1 MHRRSRWL
9 RTRAWVERHGW
20 IGGPIIFLVV
30 AAVFTWLLADPTF
43 ADPDSFYHARL
54 AQLMSEQG
62 IITSFPYLRY
72 TYLYEHFTDHHLL
85 YHLILI
91 PFVKWLPMFIG
102 AKVATVFL
110 AATFFLIWFYVARS
124 LGGWLPSLAA
134 FLLLATRPFDFRL
147 GLTKASA
154 LALILLFIGFWL
166 IVKKKYPWL
175 FLLGFLYAWA
185 HGGFALLW
193 VVAGITGTAIA
204 LSDNRAHLRQ
214 LLLPTTAT
222 GQHIKSRLKHF
233 WILCKA
239 LWKEAGVPVLITFL
253 GTAAGTLFNPYVP
266 NNLRFLW
273 QQVVQI
279 GVVNYQDVITVGAEW
294 YPYPWQFLVPDTAIL
309 GITFISVIVLTI
321 WFRKRTT
328 GLSWATLLL
337 TIFFFILTLKSRR
350 FIEYA
355 VPWGWLC
362 VTITWGATEIN
373 QYIEQRWTKIRKFVL
388 STNWHTA
395 LSALLVMYFIVMIPA
410 IAAKGFYDNKRQF
423 STSIP
428 LNRWEGATA
437 WMIENTPEGSL
448 VFHDDWDGFPLLF
461 AHDPHNTYIIGLDPT
476 FLYLYDENLYW
487 KFVNVTTGKEEGRL
501 SEIIGQDFKARYVFV
516 AVDHAR
522 LQNQL
527 RRDEDFV
534 EVYKDDEASVFLLE
548 E

>member
-9 RTRAWVERHGW
+9 RFQAWVERHGW
-20 IGGPIIFLVV
+20 IGGPIIFLLA
-30 AAVFTWLLADPTF
+30 AAVFTWLLIDPTF

-62 IITSFPYLRY
+62 IVTQFPYLRY

-85 YHLILI
+85 YHLILV
-91 PFVKWLPMFIG
+91 PFVKWLPMFTGI
-102 AKVATVFL
+102 KVATVVL
-110 AATFFLIWFYVARS
+110 GATFFMVWFYLARS
-124 LGGWLPSLAA
+124 IGGWLPSLTAV
-134 FLLLATRPFDFRL
+134 LLLATRPFDFRL
-147 GLTKASA
+147 GLSKASA
-154 LALILLFIGFWL
+154 LALILLFVGFWL

-193 VVAGITGTAIA
+193 VVSAITGAAIA
-204 LSDNRAHLRQ
+204 LSDNRTHLFQ
-214 LLLPTTAT
+214 LLKKSA
-222 GQHIKSRLKHF
+222 GQVHANRTFHLKK
-233 WILCKA
+233 LLKA
-239 LWKEAGVPVLITFL
+239 GWKEAGIPTVIAFF
-253 GTAAGTLFNPYVP
+253 GTVAGTVFNPYVP

-273 QQVVQI
+273 QQFVQI
-279 GVVNYQDVITVGAEW
+279 GVINYQEVITVGAEW
-294 YPYPWQFLVPDTAIL
+294 YPYPWQFLIPDTAIL
-309 GITFISVIVLTI
+309 GIALISVIILTI
-321 WFRKRTT
+321 WFRKKTT

-337 TIFFFILTLKSRR
+337 TIFFFVLTLKSRR

-362 VTITWGATEIN
+362 VTVTWGATEIR
-373 QYIEQRWTKIRKFVL
+373 QYAERRWSKIKKFVL
-388 STNWHTA
+388 TSHWHAA
-395 LSALLVMYFIVMIPA
+395 LSALFVMYFLVMIPA

-428 LNRWEGATA
+428 LDRWAGATA
-437 WMIENTPEGSL
+437 WMQEHTPEGSL

-487 KFVNVTTGKEEGRL
+487 KYVNVTTGKEEGRL
-501 SEIIGQDFKARYVFV
+501 SEIIGDDFHAQYVFV
-516 AVDHAR
+516 AVDHAK

-527 RRDEDFV
+527 RRDDDFV
-534 EVYKDDEASVFLLE
+534 EVYKDDEASVFLLKKE
-548 E
+548 